1 MCSRCVEGPSWP
13 RRNLIQLVKSG
24 KPSPPARTER
34 SLPCGRP
41 ALRVPDLFIVTI
53 PRSTSGFSQSRV
65 QQGRQV
71 GHMREIMRPLGPTIE
86 KQGRKPSP
94 HGTAHVVFQVVADT
108 EDLPGR

>member
-1 MCSRCVEGPSWP
+1 M
-13 RRNLIQLVKSG
+13 L
-24 KPSPPARTER
+24 
-34 SLPCGRP
+34 
-41 ALRVPDLFIVTI
+41 ALRRRAFLAAPESNPTRQVGQAESTCPHGAKSSLRPPRVSRPNLFIVTI

-71 GHMREIMRPLGPTIE
+71 WHMREIMRPLGPTIE
-86 KQGRKPSP
+86 KQGRKTGP

>member
-1 MCSRCVEGPSWP
+1 M
-13 RRNLIQLVKSG
+13 L
-24 KPSPPARTER
+24 
-34 SLPCGRP
+34 
-41 ALRVPDLFIVTI
+41 ALRRRAFLAAPESNPTRQVGQAESTCPHRAKFSVRPPRASRPYLFIVTI

-86 KQGRKPSP
+86 KQGRKTGP
-94 HGTAHVVFQVVADT
+94 HGTVHVVFQVVADT